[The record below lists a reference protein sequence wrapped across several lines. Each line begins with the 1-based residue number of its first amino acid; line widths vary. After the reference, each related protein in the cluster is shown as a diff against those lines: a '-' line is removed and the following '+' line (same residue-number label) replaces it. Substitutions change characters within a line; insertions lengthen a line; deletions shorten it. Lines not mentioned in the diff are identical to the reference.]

1 MGSWWREAQ
10 EKNLA
15 NEFAESAVR
24 TPLVMT
30 HVKEIPLGL
39 CRVPWVSESWCVDMS
54 A

>member
-30 HVKEIPLGL
+30 HVKGF
-39 CRVPWVSESWCVDMS
+39 PWDLVEFHGCLNRGVWI
-54 A
+54 